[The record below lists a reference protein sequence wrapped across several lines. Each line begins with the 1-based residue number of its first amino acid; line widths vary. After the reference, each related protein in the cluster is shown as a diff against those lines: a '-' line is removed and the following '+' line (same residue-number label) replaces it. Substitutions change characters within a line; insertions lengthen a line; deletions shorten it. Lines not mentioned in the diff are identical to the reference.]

1 MGSDNVQ
8 FAQDSLC
15 AFRRENLF
23 RLRCGSGALRT
34 EGSEVNEL
42 YLALIAF
49 RPALAAS
56 YTRAEL
62 EEQITSLIDRLIYAA
77 LMAPRG
83 GAPE

>member
-1 MGSDNVQ
+1 M
-8 FAQDSLC
+8 
-15 AFRRENLF
+15 
-23 RLRCGSGALRT
+23 
-34 EGSEVNEL
+34 NEL

-56 YTRAEL
+56 YTRAEIA
-62 EEQITSLIDRLIYAA
+62 EQIAAVIDRLIYAA

>member
-1 MGSDNVQ
+1 MIPPEIIN
-8 FAQDSLC
+8 AI
-15 AFRRENLF
+15 
-23 RLRCGSGALRT
+23 
-34 EGSEVNEL
+34 
-42 YLALIAF
+42 IAF
-49 RPALAAS
+49 QPSLAAY